1 MTTTTTTT
9 RARFSRTFAVAE
21 AHPSALA
28 QFAEE
33 PLLGFVV
40 GASRAHPA
48 STLHVRILWSEP
60 PDGGCIFWK
69 RRVTGCLQNQDQ
81 VTGGICIDAI
91 SGLRPPVTT
100 SLYLNFA
107 ISQHWHQDPRSLI
120 FLICLLSTPPSAT
133 TMSFIPRL
141 AATWEEVVK

>member
-1 MTTTTTTT
+1 MTTTTTTTTTT

-60 PDGGCIFWK
+60 PDGGWIFWK

-81 VTGGICIDAI
+81 GQVVFVSTQFQAQATSHHLPIFEFCYFPTLA
-91 SGLRPPVTT
+91 SGSTIP
-100 SLYLNFA
+100 NF
-107 ISQHWHQDPRSLI
+107 SD
-120 FLICLLSTPPSAT
+120 LLAFHPT
-133 TMSFIPRL
+133 
-141 AATWEEVVK
+141 